1 MSQAV
6 KVSKNNGKFQKG
18 QKRPENA
25 GRKRVLLTSAL
36 QRLLNA

>member
-18 QKRPENA
+18 QKKT
-25 GRKRVLLTSAL
+25 GRMQGSKKGYSKQAHCRDC
-36 QRLLNA
+36 